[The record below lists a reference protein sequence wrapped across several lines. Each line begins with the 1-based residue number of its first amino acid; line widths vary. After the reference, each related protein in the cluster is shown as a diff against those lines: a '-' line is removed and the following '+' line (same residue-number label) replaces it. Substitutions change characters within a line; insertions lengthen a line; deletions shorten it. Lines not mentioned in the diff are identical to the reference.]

1 MLLIYTYM
9 NLITNTNTLFAKDDC
24 LCLSSLAAKVSN
36 VFSHLSKVQSFY
48 FILKVVIFSLKTL
61 LMLGGADLGERY
73 DSVNSTLKG
82 LLFWTEWPISLFDAW
97 CFEFKGFAILRWVL
111 TILEKDR
118 SVQSILSKQAFTQ
131 WNNIYRHWC
140 MESIS
145 CTTSLQF
152 SRFQV
157 SSLFWGYKKISAR
170 RAPIRSPSVV
180 D

>member
-73 DSVNSTLKG
+73 DSVNSALKG

-111 TILEKDR
+111 TILEKDW
-118 SVQSILSKQAFTQ
+118 SVHFSQFCPNRPSLSGITYIVIDAWSPFLAQPRCNFQ
-131 WNNIYRHWC
+131 G
-140 MESIS
+140 
-145 CTTSLQF
+145 F
-152 SRFQV
+152 RFH
-157 SSLFWGYKKISAR
+157 LCFEDTRK
-170 RAPIRSPSVV
+170 SVHV
-180 D
+180 GPQ

>member
-36 VFSHLSKVQSFY
+36 VFSHLSKVQSFC

-73 DSVNSTLKG
+73 DSVNSALKG

-111 TILEKDR
+111 TILEKDW
-118 SVQSILSKQAFTQ
+118 SVHFSQFCPNRPSLSGITYIVIDA
-131 WNNIYRHWC
+131 WC
-140 MESIS
+140 PF
-145 CTTSLQF
+145 L
-152 SRFQV
+152 
-157 SSLFWGYKKISAR
+157 A
-170 RAPIRSPSVV
+170 
-180 D
+180 